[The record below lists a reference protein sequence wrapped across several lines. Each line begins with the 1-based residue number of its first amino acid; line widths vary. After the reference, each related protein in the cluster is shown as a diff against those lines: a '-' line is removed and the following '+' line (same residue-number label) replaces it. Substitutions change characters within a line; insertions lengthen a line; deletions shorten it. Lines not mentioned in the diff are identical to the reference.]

1 MVTVLSLDPF
11 RCSAALVVEDAFAVE
26 QVWPDVDGD
35 DLPESGNASVG
46 SAASVVVGRFSALDE
61 SRQFERVE
69 KFAFDRFSGDL
80 LKTSPSIL

>member
-1 MVTVLSLDPF
+1 M
-11 RCSAALVVEDAFAVE
+11 
-26 QVWPDVDGD
+26 
-35 DLPESGNASVG
+35 PESGNASVG